1 MPDVNF
7 RPQASFQ
14 FQDGYLRSAFR
25 RANIKT
31 LQEQR
36 QIVKERN
43 RVTPER
49 LGTAAQRFNIQR
61 QQGRTT
67 QDRFIDLF
75 G

>member
-7 RPQASFQ
+7 KPQASFQ
-14 FQDGYLRSAFR
+14 FQDGYVRNAFR
-25 RANIKT
+25 KATIKN
-31 LQEQR
+31 LQEQK
-36 QIVKERN
+36 QSVKEGN

-49 LGTAAQRFNIQR
+49 LGTVAQRFNIQR